1 MRKIAILLLVLSFF
15 LFSCSKSNPSNS
27 ISSIP
32 NTTGEQQP
40 YQSSTQLNE
49 ENQTLPENS
58 SDQSDYEEARRL
70 AEERFKQQQTLAQ
83 SQFNNQLDATISQ
96 WEELSK
102 DIEHL
107 WEEQY
112 RKSQEEFIKTQ
123 NLVRKIWG
131 EAIFPTQK
139 QWIEFSEDF
148 KTFSNV
154 NFDESGGFLQIKT
167 IVDKDASDEEIK
179 KNIDEQLKLIM
190 NKIDPVTNKPILGDL
205 VVVPPNLIV
214 VDPPEKIL
222 QPIKLSNIDFRR
234 ISNNKIFWNKVE
246 KASGYEINVYYN
258 NNKVY
263 SNITENIEYDLSAFL
278 TNQSAGFYT
287 VKIITIGNGIEYL
300 NSDEYEIP
308 QKLIKTQ
315 KLGTPSTIEWD
326 TNVVRWNKIENT
338 KEYKVKLFKN
348 NSLLEEKTTT
358 QENIDFSAIISKSG
372 VGTFEVSVQAIGDG
386 QIYLNSDE
394 KRAEKTRE
402 IIKYLDQ
409 VKSPSWQRNTL
420 VWEKVDSIR
429 EYNIKIFKDNQL
441 IHQVTSRVE
450 NIDLDKIIQ
459 DNGVGSYYATVQAI
473 GDGRFYRNGAES
485 VNSSINIIRIKL
497 PEVQNLTFKNMKASW
512 RLVEK
517 ATGYELLL
525 FKNQFLINT
534 ITLNKNTFEY
544 DLTQLIETSGDG
556 RYTVRI
562 QTKGDGRFYTNSD
575 VTDFSEIFT
584 YITEEDPGIVKD
596 GEINEDETY
605 DPIYLASI
613 QFRRISNNKIFWNK
627 VEKAS
632 GYEINVYYNNNK
644 VYSNITENIEYDLS
658 AFLTNQSAGFYTVK
672 IITIGNGIEYLN
684 SDEYEIPQKLIKTQ
698 KLGTP
703 STIEWDTNVVRWNK
717 IENTKEYKVK
727 LFKNNSLLEE
737 KTTTQENIDFSAI
750 ISKSGVGTF
759 EVSVQAIGDGQIY
772 LNSDEKRA
780 EKTREIIKYLDQ
792 VKSPS
797 WQRNTL
803 VWEKVDSI
811 REYNIK
817 IFKDNQL
824 IHQVTSR
831 VENIDLDKIIQ
842 DNGVGSYYATVQ
854 AIGDGRFYRNG
865 AESVNSSINI
875 IRIKLPE
882 VQNLTFKNMK
892 ASWRLVE
899 KATGYELLLFKNQF
913 LINTI
918 TLNKNTFEYD
928 LTQLIETSGDGRYT
942 VRIQTKGDG
951 RFYTNSDVTDFSEF
965 YDYKK
970 VVEEKEDYDKVI
982 YTLTIPLVDN
992 FLETRV
998 LSYKEIIEQYA
1009 EELNVSPEFIMAII
1023 HTESSFNPNA
1033 VSGSGAVGL
1042 MQVIPK
1048 FGGAEG
1054 YYEIHGE
1061 MKVHEPDFFF
1071 DPETGVKY
1079 GTAYLKRLAERYFKE
1094 MTEET
1099 KRHFLVIT
1107 SYNWGPT
1114 NIRNLA
1120 RENQVENLT
1129 EMELYELLR
1138 DQTREETKNYI
1149 ERVLTRQE
1157 MYKRT
1162 YYGDR

>member
-575 VTDFSEIFT
+575 VTDFSE
-584 YITEEDPGIVKD
+584 
-596 GEINEDETY
+596 
-605 DPIYLASI
+605 
-613 QFRRISNNKIFWNK
+613 
-627 VEKAS
+627 
-632 GYEINVYYNNNK
+632 
-644 VYSNITENIEYDLS
+644 
-658 AFLTNQSAGFYTVK
+658 
-672 IITIGNGIEYLN
+672 
-684 SDEYEIPQKLIKTQ
+684 
-698 KLGTP
+698 
-703 STIEWDTNVVRWNK
+703 
-717 IENTKEYKVK
+717 
-727 LFKNNSLLEE
+727 
-737 KTTTQENIDFSAI
+737 
-750 ISKSGVGTF
+750 
-759 EVSVQAIGDGQIY
+759 
-772 LNSDEKRA
+772 
-780 EKTREIIKYLDQ
+780 
-792 VKSPS
+792 
-797 WQRNTL
+797 
-803 VWEKVDSI
+803 
-811 REYNIK
+811 
-817 IFKDNQL
+817 
-824 IHQVTSR
+824 
-831 VENIDLDKIIQ
+831 
-842 DNGVGSYYATVQ
+842 
-854 AIGDGRFYRNG
+854 
-865 AESVNSSINI
+865 
-875 IRIKLPE
+875 
-882 VQNLTFKNMK
+882 
-892 ASWRLVE
+892 
-899 KATGYELLLFKNQF
+899 
-913 LINTI
+913 
-918 TLNKNTFEYD
+918 
-928 LTQLIETSGDGRYT
+928 
-942 VRIQTKGDG
+942 
-951 RFYTNSDVTDFSEF
+951 F